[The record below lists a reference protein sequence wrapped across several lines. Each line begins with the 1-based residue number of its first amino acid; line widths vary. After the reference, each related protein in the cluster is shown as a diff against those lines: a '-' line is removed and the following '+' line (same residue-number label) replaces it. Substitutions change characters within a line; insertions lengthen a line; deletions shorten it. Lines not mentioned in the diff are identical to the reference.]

1 MSFEYEV
8 ATQIT
13 ITKAPST
20 VYVGQ
25 EFEVSGY
32 LMAAPP
38 PGRAEPVYLEGMP
51 VILYVDGVATDLTYT
66 GEIGRYSFRLRLDYP
81 KVYTIKVVFPGYPP
95 EGGGDRIGPGPYY
108 RGGMG
113 ER

>member
-1 MSFEYEV
+1 MSYEIV
-8 ATQIT
+8 IT
-13 ITKAPST
+13 TYVNVSAPREAK
-20 VYVGQ
+20 VGE

-51 VILYVDGVATDLTYT
+51 VILYVDGVARDYTYT
-66 GEIGRYSFRLRLDYP
+66 GTFGKYSFRLRLDYP

-95 EGGGDRIGPGPYY
+95 AGGDERVAPTPAPEVYY
-108 RGGMG
+108 
-113 ER
+113 